1 MGKLEVYQ
9 NFNNGWGWDK
19 VCRYFFPSIVHISS
33 ILCNERLKYYMWIFL
48 HKFRCTRN
56 VVLLSLNPNT
66 SDLSFHRAE
75 LSEHFIPT
83 ICLLYPFRHT
93 EIPKGPPTVPK
104 EEAPVL
110 SWSWSQP
117 IRYSPKLSNP
127 WRRTSSNPDPSW
139 AQGLS
144 KTQSPGMQGQPG
156 HAGQASCSEGWDP
169 MILLRWPRTPNH
181 LPPESPSRL
190 CPAWF
195 TLLQNICTS
204 PLPKELRPWKISQE
218 GSLPV

>member
-1 MGKLEVYQ
+1 
-9 NFNNGWGWDK
+9 
-19 VCRYFFPSIVHISS
+19 
-33 ILCNERLKYYMWIFL
+33 MWIFL

-66 SDLSFHRAE
+66 SDLSFYPAE

-93 EIPKGPPTVPK
+93 KIPKSPPTVPK

-117 IRYSPKLSNP
+117 IRCSPKLSNP

-144 KTQSPGMQGQPG
+144 QDSEPWDAGSAWACRADILFWGMRPYDSASMTQNSK
-156 HAGQASCSEGWDP
+156 
-169 MILLRWPRTPNH
+169 
-181 LPPESPSRL
+181 PPPPSESPSCL
-190 CPAWF
+190 CPPWF

-204 PLPKELRPWKISQE
+204 PLPEELRPWKISQE
-218 GSLPV
+218 GSLPI